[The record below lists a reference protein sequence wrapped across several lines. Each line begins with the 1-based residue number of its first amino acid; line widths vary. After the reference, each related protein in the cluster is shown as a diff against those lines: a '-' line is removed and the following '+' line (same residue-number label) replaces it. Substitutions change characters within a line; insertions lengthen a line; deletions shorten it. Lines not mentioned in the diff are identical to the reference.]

1 MNEGSHELLWGILGI
16 DDEHDWGRPRNARAI
31 VAMLTRLTN
40 RFHRDNALPSSGRIL
55 QALFL
60 SVCFENQRCQ
70 VPIVLD
76 SLDENRH
83 SGADQN

>member
-1 MNEGSHELLWGILGI
+1 MGKSWGSITSTIGGGQEMLGL
-16 DDEHDWGRPRNARAI
+16 I

-40 RFHRDNALPSSGRIL
+40 RFGRDNAQPSSGRIL

-76 SLDENRH
+76 SLNENRH